1 MSKAAPILEAHGS
14 GPIDVCM
21 WAHTHVQMWSHGLQ
35 GGKRI
40 SGHLRFLL
48 SISLLLTK
56 SPLHRKDWENL
67 GHEFW
72 GPRLWGTVGWCE
84 GESVF
89 TLAHKTSMGPHKMQ
103 PHITLRGWDP

>member
-1 MSKAAPILEAHGS
+1 MALAPLMY
-14 GPIDVCM
+14 VC
-21 WAHTHVQMWSHGLQ
+21 GLIRTYKCGLMVCRAEKDSQ
-35 GGKRI
+35 VIYGFF
-40 SGHLRFLL
+40 SVYHFYLQSLH
-48 SISLLLTK
+48 SIG
-56 SPLHRKDWENL
+56 KDWENL

-103 PHITLRGWDP
+103 HHITLRGWDP